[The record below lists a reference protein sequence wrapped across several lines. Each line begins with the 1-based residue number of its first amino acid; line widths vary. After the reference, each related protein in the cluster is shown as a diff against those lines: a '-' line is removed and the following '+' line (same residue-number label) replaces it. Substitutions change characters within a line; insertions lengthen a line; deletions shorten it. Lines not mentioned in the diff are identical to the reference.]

1 MPLIFTKLGSV
12 AQLDEVRVNSLD
24 GLGIALFKNNFI
36 PTSNSV
42 LADFTEAAFPG
53 YAPGTIIMSTPA
65 FLNGQGRAEA
75 DADLVTFTATGASAE
90 MIFGFFLYDAGLVV
104 RYAERFNAPQPM
116 TVAGAAL
123 DVGVKFTEVSEFN
136 G

>member
-1 MPLIFTKLGSV
+1 VPLIFTKLGSV
-12 AQLDEVRVNSLD
+12 AQLDEVRVGSLD
-24 GLGIALFKNNFI
+24 GLGIALFKNDFI
-36 PTSNSV
+36 PTSASV
-42 LADFTEAAFPG
+42 LGDFTEAAFPG
-53 YAPGTIIMSTPA
+53 YAPQSLVMATPA

-75 DADLVTFTATGASAE
+75 DANIVTFTATGASAE
-90 MIFGFFLYDAGLVV
+90 IMYGYFLYDAGLVV
-104 RYAERFNAPQPM
+104 RYAQRFAGPQPM